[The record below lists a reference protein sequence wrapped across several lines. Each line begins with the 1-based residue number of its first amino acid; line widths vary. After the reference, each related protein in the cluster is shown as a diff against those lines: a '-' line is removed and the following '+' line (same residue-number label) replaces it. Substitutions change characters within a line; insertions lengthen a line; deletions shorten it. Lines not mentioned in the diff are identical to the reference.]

1 MEHDKRK
8 LTVKGS
14 FPSGRVLFFCQ
25 ALVFTEYQKTLDK
38 IEIEKTKTKNQTP
51 KTTFFNQGMHPLANA
66 SRGIFCVLHGRW
78 VLGYAS
84 TEGPQINVDFVKVC
98 FRYNK
103 VIFVTMI
110 FMG

>member
-1 MEHDKRK
+1 
-8 LTVKGS
+8 
-14 FPSGRVLFFCQ
+14 
-25 ALVFTEYQKTLDK
+25 
-38 IEIEKTKTKNQTP
+38 
-51 KTTFFNQGMHPLANA
+51 MHPLANA